1 MLSRDLVRQIRRLQI
16 RARRA
21 VEDLLG
27 GEYRSVFKGAG
38 ISFEEVREYQAGDD
52 IRTIDWNVTA
62 RMGHPFVKRFIEER
76 ELTVMLLIDCSAS
89 LAFGTQRQQKREVA
103 AELAALLAF
112 SAISNNDKVGL
123 IACSDRVEKFVPP
136 RKGTRHVLRLMR
148 DILFFQPQHAGTSLR
163 QGLDFLNRVLRRR
176 AIVFLFSDFLDN
188 GQAGSVGDR
197 RLTPVAYADG
207 SPNGLAKVMQR
218 TGKRHDLIG
227 VALSDPREHELPAVG
242 LLELTDAE
250 TGQSVVID
258 TSSPKVQ
265 SALRLR
271 TQERLQSMRQLAQS
285 AQIDLIEVS
294 TDGGHLDALI
304 RFFRLR
310 ERRKGRL

>member
-27 GEYRSVFKGAG
+27 GEYRSVFKGSG
-38 ISFEEVREYQAGDD
+38 ISFEEVREYQPGDD

-76 ELTVMLLIDCSAS
+76 ELTVMLVIDCSAS
-89 LAFGTQRQQKREVA
+89 QAFGTQQQQKREVA

-148 DILFFQPQHAGTSLR
+148 DILFLQPEHPGTSLR

-176 AIVFLFSDFLDN
+176 AIVFLFSDFLD
-188 GQAGSVGDR
+188 AG
-197 RLTPVAYADG
+197 
-207 SPNGLAKVMQR
+207 
-218 TGKRHDLIG
+218 
-227 VALSDPREHELPAVG
+227 
-242 LLELTDAE
+242 
-250 TGQSVVID
+250 
-258 TSSPKVQ
+258 
-265 SALRLR
+265 
-271 TQERLQSMRQLAQS
+271 
-285 AQIDLIEVS
+285 
-294 TDGGHLDALI
+294 
-304 RFFRLR
+304 
-310 ERRKGRL
+310 

>member
-1 MLSRDLVRQIRRLQI
+1 MISRDLVRQIRRLQI

-27 GEYRSVFKGAG
+27 GEYRSVFKGSG
-38 ISFEEVREYQAGDD
+38 ISFEEVREYQPGDD

-76 ELTVMLLIDCSAS
+76 ELTVMLLVDCSAS
-89 LAFGTQRQQKREVA
+89 LAFGTQQQQKREVA

-123 IACSDRVEKFVPP
+123 IACSDQVEKFVPP

-148 DILFFQPQHAGTSLR
+148 DILFLQPEHSGTSLR

-176 AIVFLFSDFLDN
+176 AIVFLFSDFLDFSLAQN
-188 GQAGSVGDR
+188 GVRGAA
-197 RLTPVAYADG
+197 T
-207 SPNGLAKVMQR
+207 GLAKVLQR
-218 TGKRHDLIG
+218 TGKRHDLVGI
-227 VALSDPREHELPAVG
+227 ALSDPRELELPAVG

-250 TGQSVVID
+250 TGESFVVD
-258 TSSPKVQ
+258 TSSPRVQ
-265 SALRLR
+265 AALRER
-271 TQERLQSMRQLAQS
+271 TQQRLQSLRQIAQS
-285 AQIDLIEVS
+285 ARVDLIEVS
-294 TDGGHLDALI
+294 TDGGHLDALL

-310 ERRKGRL
+310 ERRLGRS